1 MPRLDRP
8 VPQRKR
14 STSALDDTPLPEGP
28 TRSSSD
34 LHERRRQPRCTTVP
48 ILHLCAPRGKG
59 NDAGPNGNGA
69 DAPTATPSSNCSSN
83 CNWPTASPSSLRGP
97 CRLTATPSSNWPTAS
112 PSSLRGPCRPTA
124 TPESSRPMLVVRHAP
139 QADRRFRAVSHY
151 GGPRRADNVPHQP
164 TTQRVHRQ
172 RANVLA
178 ANGLGFT

>member
-28 TRSSSD
+28 ARSSSD

-69 DAPTATPSSNCSSN
+69 DAPHDRPDPT
-83 CNWPTASPSSLRGP
+83 WRPTASPCTRRPHSDGKQPRNWRVRSHHDGSQRPTAIFCSHNQDSSRANIYVT
-97 CRLTATPSSNWPTAS
+97 CSTAS
-112 PSSLRGPCRPTA
+112 PYDWRPCSHRGINWSTA
-124 TPESSRPMLVVRHAP
+124 R
-139 QADRRFRAVSHY
+139 
-151 GGPRRADNVPHQP
+151 
-164 TTQRVHRQ
+164 
-172 RANVLA
+172 
-178 ANGLGFT
+178 

>member
-8 VPQRKR
+8 LPQRKR
-14 STSALDDTPLPEGP
+14 GTSALDDAPLPEGP

-34 LHERRRQPRCTTVP
+34 LHERRRQPRCTTLP

-83 CNWPTASPSSLRGP
+83 C
-97 CRLTATPSSNWPTAS
+97 NWPTAS

-172 RANVLA
+172 RANVLS